1 VAIEF
6 DPKKNALNLRKHGI
20 PLSEGDGVL
29 NDPLALTIEDPT
41 ASDERRFVTVGTN
54 IFGSVMVVVWT
65 GRGEEIRLISVRKAE
80 PKERRRYEEGV

>member
-29 NDPLALTIEDPT
+29 NDPLALPIEDPT

-80 PKERRRYEEGV
+80 PKERRKYEEGV